1 VTPLAS
7 VRAAIVRAWR
17 TVAFVPTRRLALG
30 VALLAPLWLL
40 SRVPGGAWVAFGATL
55 LLVAIAL
62 LDVAML
68 PAMRDVEVDRLL
80 EPTIGVGDDAELRY
94 RITSRWGRPLVVAL
108 YDELPPAQLAG
119 GVASS
124 EHRLAPHGG
133 AELAGSVRGMARGE
147 GVLGDV
153 ALRVRTPVGLVAR
166 TLRYE
171 RDDRVLVA
179 PSLAGVRRFRW
190 LAVHQRLAAVG
201 VRSTPKRGEG
211 RTFASLR
218 DYVVGDDPRH
228 IDWKASA
235 RLGHPIT
242 REYTIEQSQTV
253 YLLVDAGR
261 SMTQLAG
268 AGSRTQP
275 AGAGSRTQPAGAGS
289 RTELRGGYSRFEYA
303 LSSALVLA
311 DVAST
316 AGDRVGAMVFD
327 DQLRALVPAQRGR
340 AALQALRTAM
350 VPLQPSLVEP
360 DYSAAFRALAA
371 RQRKRALLVL
381 LTDVIDARAARGLLA
396 HLTRG
401 ASRHLAVVVALRNDA
416 LLAAAHLPGEP
427 SGRTL
432 YTAAAAE
439 ELIAER
445 ATALQR
451 MRDAGVVVLD
461 VAPDA
466 MAAAV
471 VNQYLELKA
480 RGAL

>member
-1 VTPLAS
+1 MS
-7 VRAAIVRAWR
+7 
-17 TVAFVPTRRLALG
+17 FVPTRRLALG
-30 VALLAPLWLL
+30 VAFLAPLWLL
-40 SRVPGGAWVAFGATL
+40 SRLPGGAWIAVGATAL
-55 LLVAIAL
+55 LALAAL
-62 LDVAML
+62 LDAVML
-68 PAMRDVEVDRLL
+68 PAARDVRVERLL
-80 EPTIGVGDDAELRY
+80 EPTVGVGDESELRY
-94 RITSRWGRPLVVAL
+94 RIESGWGRPLQAELHDAL
-108 YDELPPAQLAG
+108 PMAQLSGGIAPEMRPLPPRG
-119 GVASS
+119 SV
-124 EHRLAPHGG
+124 
-133 AELAGSVRGMARGE
+133 ELAGSVRGMARGE
-147 GVLGDV
+147 APLGDV
-153 ALRVRTPVGLVAR
+153 ALRVRTPLGLVAR

-201 VRSTPKRGEG
+201 VRTTPKRGEG

-235 RLGHPIT
+235 RRGHPIT

-268 AGSRTQP
+268 A
-275 AGAGSRTQPAGAGS
+275 
-289 RTELRGGYSRFEYA
+289 YSRFEYA

-316 AGDRVGAMVFD
+316 AGDLVGAMVFD

-340 AALQALRTAM
+340 GALQALRTAM
-350 VPLQPSLVEP
+350 IPLQPSLVEP

-381 LTDVIDARAARGLLA
+381 LTDVIDARAARALLG

-401 ASRHLAVVVALRNDA
+401 ASRHLALVVALRNEA
-416 LLAAAHLPGEP
+416 LLGATRLTDSPTNRA
-427 SGRTL
+427 L
-432 YTAAAAE
+432 YTTAAAE
-439 ELIAER
+439 ELVAER

-480 RGAL
+480 RGSL

>member
-1 VTPLAS
+1 MTLVAS
-7 VRAAIVRAWR
+7 LRRGFVRAWR
-17 TVAFVPTRRLALG
+17 TVAFVPTRRLALA

-40 SRVPGGAWVAFGATL
+40 SRLPGGPWIAFGAAL

-68 PAMRDVEVDRLL
+68 PALRDLEVERVL

-94 RITSRWGRPLVVAL
+94 RIVSRWGRPLVVAL
-108 YDELPPAQLAG
+108 YDELPPARLAG
-119 GVASS
+119 GIEPRESVLPPRGSV
-124 EHRLAPHGG
+124 
-133 AELAGSVRGMARGE
+133 ELAGTVRGMARGE

-166 TLRYE
+166 TLRFG

-201 VRSTPKRGEG
+201 VRSTPRRGEG

-235 RLGHPIT
+235 RRGHPIT

-268 AGSRTQP
+268 A
-275 AGAGSRTQPAGAGS
+275 
-289 RTELRGGYSRFEYA
+289 YSRFEYA

-340 AALQALRTAM
+340 AALQALRAAM

-401 ASRHLAVVVALRNDA
+401 ASRHLAVVVALRNEA
-416 LLAAAHLPGEP
+416 LLGASRLPDVP

-432 YTAAAAE
+432 YATAAAA

>member
-1 VTPLAS
+1 MTMLAS
-7 VRAAIVRAWR
+7 IRASIVRAWR

-30 VALLAPLWLL
+30 VAVLAPIWLI
-40 SRVPGGAWVAFGATL
+40 SRQPGGAWIAFGATL
-55 LLVAIAL
+55 LLIAVAL

-68 PAMRDVEVDRLL
+68 PAVRDLEVERVL
-80 EPTIGVGDDAELRY
+80 EPTIGVGDDVELRY
-94 RITSRWGRPLVVAL
+94 RITSRWGRRLVVAL
-108 YDELPPAQLAG
+108 YDELPPARLAG
-119 GVASS
+119 GIAVR
-124 EHRLAPHGG
+124 EHVLAPRETV
-133 AELAGSVRGMARGE
+133 ELVGTVRGMARGE
-147 GVLGDV
+147 GALGDV
-153 ALRVRTPVGLVAR
+153 ALRVHTPVGLVAR

-201 VRSTPKRGEG
+201 VRSTPRRGEG

-235 RLGHPIT
+235 RRGHPIT

-268 AGSRTQP
+268 A
-275 AGAGSRTQPAGAGS
+275 
-289 RTELRGGYSRFEYA
+289 YSRFEYA

-340 AALQALRTAM
+340 AALQALRAAM

-401 ASRHLAVVVALRNDA
+401 ASRHLALVVALRNEA
-416 LLAAAHLPGEP
+416 LLGAARLPEAP

-432 YTAAAAE
+432 YATAAAE

>member
-1 VTPLAS
+1 MTLVAS
-7 VRAAIVRAWR
+7 LRRGFVRAWR
-17 TVAFVPTRRLALG
+17 TVAFVPTRRLALA

-40 SRVPGGAWVAFGATL
+40 SRLPGGPWIAFGAAL

-68 PAMRDVEVDRLL
+68 PAVRDLEVERVL

-94 RITSRWGRPLVVAL
+94 RIVSRWGRPLVVAL
-108 YDELPPAQLAG
+108 YDELPPARLAG
-119 GVASS
+119 GIEPRESVLPPRGSV
-124 EHRLAPHGG
+124 
-133 AELAGSVRGMARGE
+133 ELAGTVRGMARGE

-166 TLRYE
+166 TLRFG

-201 VRSTPKRGEG
+201 VRSTPRRGEG

-235 RLGHPIT
+235 RRGHPIT

-268 AGSRTQP
+268 A
-275 AGAGSRTQPAGAGS
+275 
-289 RTELRGGYSRFEYA
+289 YSRFEYA

-340 AALQALRTAM
+340 AALQALRAAM

-401 ASRHLAVVVALRNDA
+401 ASRHLAVVVALRNEA
-416 LLAAAHLPGEP
+416 LLGASRLPDVP

-432 YTAAAAE
+432 YATAAAE

>member
-1 VTPLAS
+1 MTLVAS
-7 VRAAIVRAWR
+7 LRRGFVRAWR
-17 TVAFVPTRRLALG
+17 TVAFVPTRRLALA

-40 SRVPGGAWVAFGATL
+40 SRLPGGPWIAFGAAL

-68 PAMRDVEVDRLL
+68 PALRDLEVERVL

-94 RITSRWGRPLVVAL
+94 RIVSRWGRPLVVAL
-108 YDELPPAQLAG
+108 YDELPPARLAG
-119 GVASS
+119 GIEPRESVLPPRGSV
-124 EHRLAPHGG
+124 
-133 AELAGSVRGMARGE
+133 ELAGTVRGMARGE

-166 TLRYE
+166 TLRFG

-201 VRSTPKRGEG
+201 VRSTPRRGEG

-235 RLGHPIT
+235 RRGHPIT

-268 AGSRTQP
+268 A
-275 AGAGSRTQPAGAGS
+275 
-289 RTELRGGYSRFEYA
+289 YSRFEYA

-340 AALQALRTAM
+340 AALQALRAAM

-401 ASRHLAVVVALRNDA
+401 ASRHLAVVVALRNEA
-416 LLAAAHLPGEP
+416 LLGASRLPDVP

-432 YTAAAAE
+432 YATAAAE